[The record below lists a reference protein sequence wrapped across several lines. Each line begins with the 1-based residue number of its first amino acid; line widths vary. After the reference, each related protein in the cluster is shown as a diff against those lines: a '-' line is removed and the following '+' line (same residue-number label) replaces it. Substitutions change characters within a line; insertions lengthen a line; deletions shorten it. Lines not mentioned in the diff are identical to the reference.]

1 MSRLL
6 PSAKALFAFEAAARL
21 CSFSRAATELNV
33 TQPAVSQMLARLE
46 SHLEI
51 RLFGRSAA
59 GVELTEDGERLYRAV
74 SGGFRAIEGA
84 LGEIRARGGGA
95 ETVTLSLSS
104 AFTTHWLIPRMHR
117 FRRAFPRTDL
127 RFQLIAGPL
136 CGPVEDVDLGMRFVA
151 AEDPTYDAVLFV
163 GETLLPVCSPAY
175 HAAHEEGPD
184 TLIHLAV
191 GQPDW
196 VETLERLTDARPG
209 AATALSFSDYALVVQ
224 AALLGQGVAL
234 GWTSVAS
241 HLLREGQLV
250 PAAGR
255 ALHTGRLC
263 HLIASRRKKLRP
275 QVADIRA
282 WLLAEMRADLA
293 ELDRLYPNLGIGL
306 DTLLP

>member
-1 MSRLL
+1 MLRL
-6 PSAKALFAFEAAARL
+6 
-21 CSFSRAATELNV
+21 T
-33 TQPAVSQMLARLE
+33 
-46 SHLEI
+46 
-51 RLFGRSAA
+51 
-59 GVELTEDGERLYRAV
+59 GVELTEDGERFYRAV
-74 SGGFRAIEGA
+74 AGGFRAIEGA
-84 LGEIRARGGGA
+84 IGEIRARSGGA

-104 AFTTHWLIPRMHR
+104 AFTTHWLIPRIHR
-117 FRRAFPRTDL
+117 FRREFPRTDL

-136 CGPVEDVDLGMRFVA
+136 SGPVENVDLGMRFVA

-175 HAAHEEGPD
+175 HAAHGEGPD